1 MRTFQ
6 QSFLWAGRL
15 FANCS
20 KLPQKIATIVWHNKD
35 ALRENGTDIPHNLR
49 KVLPAK
55 AHAGTFSCGC
65 GRSSG
70 AQQAHKKLSPVSMRG
85 NSQNGGQTT
94 KSLLTKPQ
102 CSGVPIQQAVS
113 LSSSFP
119 RHCLLFVCAFF
130 REIQAV
136 SRSECC
142 PAARSPAYKN
152 RPGFLLRKPGRF
164 VCFICAFSSAHDFS
178 GSSARSICKGFL
190 FAESQP
196 IGIFHQTGIGTLNNF
211 PRIVVRKA
219 HHFQN
224 TLAVHPVFWK
234 DTLLGPN
241 NHIHQWNFAFISA
254 EKIQWQIILQNA
266 LICAKIL
273 PIFAQVGDFLFTLKA
288 LLLCAVPLFRSSSS
302 DLAAD
307 YNVSLCGQSSR
318 RHSFNFNIHSNT
330 AA

>member
-20 KLPQKIATIVWHNKD
+20 NLPQRIATIVWHNKG
-35 ALRENGTDIPHNLR
+35 ALRENGTDLPHNLR

-130 REIQAV
+130 RETQAV

-142 PAARSPAYKN
+142 PAARSPA
-152 RPGFLLRKPGRF
+152 
-164 VCFICAFSSAHDFS
+164 
-178 GSSARSICKGFL
+178 CKK
-190 FAESQP
+190 
-196 IGIFHQTGIGTLNNF
+196 H
-211 PRIVVRKA
+211 
-219 HHFQN
+219 
-224 TLAVHPVFWK
+224 
-234 DTLLGPN
+234 
-241 NHIHQWNFAFISA
+241 
-254 EKIQWQIILQNA
+254 
-266 LICAKIL
+266 
-273 PIFAQVGDFLFTLKA
+273 
-288 LLLCAVPLFRSSSS
+288 
-302 DLAAD
+302 
-307 YNVSLCGQSSR
+307 R
-318 RHSFNFNIHSNT
+318 RHSAQNSRIKFYTKKICKNRVFGAILPFLSRILLQICYKLATND
-330 AA
+330 

>member
-1 MRTFQ
+1 
-6 QSFLWAGRL
+6 
-15 FANCS
+15 
-20 KLPQKIATIVWHNKD
+20 
-35 ALRENGTDIPHNLR
+35 
-49 KVLPAK
+49 
-55 AHAGTFSCGC
+55 
-65 GRSSG
+65 
-70 AQQAHKKLSPVSMRG
+70 MRG

-178 GSSARSICKGFL
+178 GSSARSICKDFL
-190 FAESQP
+190 FAEPQP

-219 HHFQN
+219 HHSQN
-224 TLAVHPVFWK
+224 TLAVHPVFQK

-241 NHIHQWNFAFISA
+241 NHIHQWNFAFISD

-273 PIFAQVGDFLFTLKA
+273 SIFAQVGDFLFTLKV

-307 YNVSLCGQSSR
+307 YNVSLCGQNGNPAAYRALYGDEVSL
-318 RHSFNFNIHSNT
+318 HSLQL
-330 AA
+330 